1 MKTRNTKKIPDFKT
15 AEEEARYW
23 DAHNVTEHLDELEE
37 IDDLFVLSPKLAEMI
52 KERAKKKLISLR
64 LPNWQIEKSR
74 QLAKKKRV
82 PYQTLMQ
89 KWINDGLRGEARSL
103 LRSKK

>member
-1 MKTRNTKKIPDFKT
+1 MIKKSKKTLPDFKS

-23 DAHNVTEHLDELEE
+23 DKHSVTEHLDELEE
-37 IDDLFVLSPKLAEMI
+37 IDDLFILSPRLVETI
-52 KERAKKKLISLR
+52 RERTKKKLISLR

-74 QLAKKKRV
+74 QIAKKKRM

-89 KWINDGLRGEARSL
+89 KWINDGLRGEAL
-103 LRSKK
+103 AILQSKK